1 MLVFFFAVK
10 FLFAFWFVDVMK
22 SSTDWIEFGISGLD
36 LKCNTAGQEGHW
48 SQLPIPALKN
58 KAAFLQGPKQM

>member
-1 MLVFFFAVK
+1 MVC
-10 FLFAFWFVDVMK
+10 WFYEILNRLDRI
-22 SSTDWIEFGISGLD
+22 WIPTAGKKKHGISGLD

-48 SQLPIPALKN
+48 SQLPIPALEN

>member
-1 MLVFFFAVK
+1 MYEILTA
-10 FLFAFWFVDVMK
+10 
-22 SSTDWIEFGISGLD
+22 WIEFGISGLD

-48 SQLPIPALKN
+48 SQLPIPALEN